1 MRPIQFEVD
10 EMPQADTVDADGN
23 FKFYIYISN
32 QCEDEIEETLETLAK
47 LWDLPADVS
56 LKINIRL
63 KDVYLDLYHMHNAQG
78 KIDAEDMHLFQ
89 GLKDNCQWII
99 DEINKLEK
107 NA

>member
-10 EMPQADTVDADGN
+10 EMPQADTVDAEGN

-47 LWDLPADVS
+47 LWDLPTDVS
-56 LKINIRL
+56 LKINIYL

-89 GLKDNCQWII
+89 ALKDNCQWII
-99 DEINKLEK
+99 DEINKLEVYT
-107 NA
+107 